1 MGVLIKR
8 TYKPDKKLEVREK
21 PVLVP
26 DELIQRKNEVIKKLG
41 YVPKFPQE
49 IKQLKQIEENEKAVR
64 VDTIRKEIEMKEKEL
79 EQIDPEQKELEQ
91 IEDLKKRAKTKK

>member
-1 MGVLIKR
+1 M
-8 TYKPDKKLEVREK
+8 
-21 PVLVP
+21 
-26 DELIQRKNEVIKKLG
+26 
-41 YVPKFPQE
+41 
-49 IKQLKQIEENEKAVR
+49 KQIEENEKAVR

>member
-26 DELIQRKNEVIKKLG
+26 DETIQRKNEVIKKPG

-49 IKQLKQIEENEKAVR
+49 IKQLK
-64 VDTIRKEIEMKEKEL
+64 
-79 EQIDPEQKELEQ
+79 
-91 IEDLKKRAKTKK
+91 

>member
-26 DELIQRKNEVIKKLG
+26 DETIQRKNEVIKKPG

-49 IKQLKQIEENEKAVR
+49 IKQLKQIEDNEKAVR
-64 VDTIRKEIEMKEKEL
+64 ADIIQKEIKEKEL
-79 EQIDPEQKELEQ
+79 EQIDPEQKDLEQ
-91 IEDLKKRAKTKK
+91 TEDLKKRVKSKK